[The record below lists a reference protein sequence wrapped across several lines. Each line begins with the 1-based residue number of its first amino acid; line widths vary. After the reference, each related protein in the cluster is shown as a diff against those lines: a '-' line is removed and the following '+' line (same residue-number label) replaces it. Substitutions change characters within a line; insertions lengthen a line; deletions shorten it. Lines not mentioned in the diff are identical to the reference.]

1 MKKIIPLMAVIAAF
15 TFSCSN
21 GGQKCIETNDGRL
34 VGNWQLVNGD
44 VTFSLYNNGS
54 GSFNVGESPKMDRA
68 DENRINWVTH
78 NNHTLIWD
86 FYKDKEVWS
95 YWLNGD
101 TLNIHDGG
109 IGKQGKPIIDE
120 QWKFVKQK

>member
-1 MKKIIPLMAVIAAF
+1 MAFIAAF

-21 GGQKCIETNDGRL
+21 GEQKCTETNDGRL

-44 VTFSLYNNGS
+44 VTFSLYDNGS
-54 GSFNVGESPKMDRA
+54 GSFNVGESPKMDGA
-68 DENRINWVTH
+68 DENRINWVTN

-95 YWLNGD
+95 Y
-101 TLNIHDGG
+101 
-109 IGKQGKPIIDE
+109 
-120 QWKFVKQK
+120 